1 MNPADLCFT
10 TATDLAAAL
19 RRREVSAREV
29 VAAHLDRIDRA
40 NPSVNAIV
48 TLVADRALEQAAE
61 ADERLASG
69 AEVGPLHGL
78 PVAHKDLHDTAG
90 IRTTYG
96 SPVFADHVP
105 DRDHLVVKRL
115 KRAGAITLGKTNV
128 PELGMG
134 SHTVNPVFG
143 ATRNPYDLS
152 RSAGGSSGGA
162 GAALACGMQPIADG
176 SDTGGSLRNPA
187 SFNNVVGLRPSPGR
201 VPSWPDRAPW
211 GQLSVKG
218 PMARTVQD
226 VALTLSVLAGPD
238 PRSPLALET
247 PGSAFAGRLDG
258 DVRGLRVA
266 WSPDLGGAVPVEA
279 EVRDVVRGAV
289 AVFTALG
296 CEVEEACPDLSGA
309 DEAFL
314 VQRAWQMELG
324 YGPLMDE
331 QRHRMAPDVVW
342 NIEEGRKLTGPDLG
356 RAQLLQAALFHRVR
370 EFFERYDV
378 LLLPVSQVAPFDVR
392 LPYPASVDGTAM
404 ETYLDW
410 MRSAY
415 LITMTGCPAL
425 SVPAGFTAGG
435 LPVGLQVVG
444 PHRGDAAVLRAGY
457 AFEQATR
464 VGERRPAVA
473 VVESTGAEE
482 GGR

>member
-1 MNPADLCFT
+1 MNHTVTTTDLCFW
-10 TATDLAAAL
+10 TATELAAAI
-19 RRREVSAREV
+19 RRRDVSAREV
-29 VAAHLDRIDRA
+29 VAAHLEQIERV
-40 NPSVNAIV
+40 NPAVNAIV
-48 TLVADRALEQAAE
+48 TLVPERALEQAAE
-61 ADERLASG
+61 ADARLAAG

-96 SPVFADHVP
+96 SPLFADRVP
-105 DRDHLVVKRL
+105 GRDHLVVERL
-115 KRAGAITLGKTNV
+115 RRAGAITVGKTNV

-143 ATRNPYDLS
+143 ATRNPYDPF

-162 GAALACGMQPIADG
+162 GAALACGMQPLADG

-201 VPSWPDRAPW
+201 VPSWPDKAPW

-218 PMARTVQD
+218 PMARTVTD
-226 VALTLSVLAGPD
+226 VALSLSVLAGPD

-247 PGSAFAGRLDG
+247 PGSAFAGPLEG

-266 WSPDLGGAVPVEA
+266 WSPDLGGTVPVDA
-279 EVRDVVRGAV
+279 EVRDALRPAV
-289 AVFTALG
+289 DVFASLG

-309 DEAFL
+309 DEVFL
-314 VQRAWQMELG
+314 VQRAWQMELA
-324 YGPLMDE
+324 YGSLLDE
-331 QRHRMAPDVVW
+331 HRHRMATDVVW

-356 RAQLLQAALFHRVR
+356 RAQMLQAALFHRIR
-370 EFFERYDV
+370 EFFESYDL
-378 LLLPVSQVAPFDVR
+378 LLLPVSQVAPFDIR
-392 LPYPASVDGTAM
+392 LPYPASVDGTPM

-415 LITMTGCPAL
+415 LISVTGCPAL
-425 SVPAGFTAGG
+425 SVPAGFTPAG
-435 LPVGLQVVG
+435 LPVGLQMVG
-444 PHRGDAAVLRAGY
+444 PHRQDRAVLDAGY
-457 AFEQATR
+457 AFERATR
-464 VGERRPAVA
+464 TGERRPAVA
-473 VVESTGAEE
+473 SA
-482 GGR
+482 GGDET